1 VSDATYGGAALV
13 PPGSQGRRTVSI
25 HPRNEE
31 FGDPVIVPGPN
42 LRSRFT
48 ATETVADGSEFIDDS
63 AATRC
68 PSCGRLLPA
77 ATMVCPTDGAVVIEL
92 PGSE

>member
-1 VSDATYGGAALV
+1 VGNH
-13 PPGSQGRRTVSI
+13 RSI
-25 HPRNEE
+25 EE

-48 ATETVADGSEFIDDS
+48 ATESVADGSALVDDS

-68 PSCGRLLPA
+68 PTCGRSLPA
-77 ATMVCPTDGAVVIEL
+77 ATLICPTDGAVVLEL
-92 PGSE
+92 PSDE